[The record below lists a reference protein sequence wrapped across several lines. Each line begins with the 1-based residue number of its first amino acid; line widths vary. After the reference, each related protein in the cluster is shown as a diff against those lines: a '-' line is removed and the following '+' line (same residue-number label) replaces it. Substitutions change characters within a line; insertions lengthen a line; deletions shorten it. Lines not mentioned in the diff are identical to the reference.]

1 MRRTKPDPVV
11 SSASILDAVQD
22 TEAYLVAN
30 DDVIIVVFR
39 GTREP
44 ADWATNLIFFTR
56 DVPVAWGLS
65 VNCNLHEVTNPICYI
80 KIRHT
85 SCLGRYE

>member
-1 MRRTKPDPVV
+1 MRQTKPDPAV
-11 SSASILDAVQD
+11 SSASILDAIQD

-39 GTREP
+39 GSLEP
-44 ADWATNLIFFTR
+44 ADWATNLKIVTR
-56 DVPVAWGLS
+56 DAPVAWGLS
-65 VNCNLHEVTNPICYI
+65 NKCHVHEVTNPICYI
-80 KIRHT
+80 VARRT

>member
-1 MRRTKPDPVV
+1 RAIIQGDGDTEHGIMGFDHFHWFEPDSAV

-39 GTREP
+39 GTLES
-44 ADWATNLIFFTR
+44 ADWATNLKIVTR
-56 DVPVAWGLS
+56 DAP
-65 VNCNLHEVTNPICYI
+65 
-80 KIRHT
+80 
-85 SCLGRYE
+85 